1 MRNMDL
7 QDILGG
13 VLLIAAGVGTMIYA
27 SQVLSLGSFRR
38 MGSGAFPMM
47 VGSGVVLT
55 GLAILVPA
63 FLRSGPPIRVDLRG
77 LLCMLG
83 AVLVFAHTIRTFGL
97 IVAVFGATFVSSF
110 ADRRMTLIGT
120 LAVATGLSV
129 IVSLVFKVGLQL
141 QAPLFA
147 WPW

>member
-1 MRNMDL
+1 MDL

-27 SQVLSLGSFRR
+27 NQVLSLGSFRR
-38 MGSGAFPMM
+38 LGPGAFPMM
-47 VGSGVVLT
+47 VGGVVALT
-55 GLAILVPA
+55 GLFILVPA
-63 FLRSGPPIRVDLRG
+63 FLRKGPGISFDLRS

-83 AVLVFAHTIRTFGL
+83 SVLFFALTIRNFGL
-97 IVAVFGATFVSSF
+97 IPAVFGSTFIASF
-110 ADRRMTLIGT
+110 TDNRISLLGT

-129 IVSLVFKVGLQL
+129 IVTLVFSLGLRL
-141 QAPLFA
+141 QAPLLN